1 LGTEEQLTGKHR
13 IITPVYTQVSL
24 YLPQIG
30 RLLMGRAENSRD
42 IRISAATLEYDQSQG
57 IMHPTN
63 GDEQDYNNTFIGN
76 YSKGLH
82 HNSTTGEVIPQDYI
96 ILKKAADNEDPV
108 GFGAIPQ
115 GFTPPPG
122 SNKKYFKLTNP
133 ISGLSFDLEGP
144 DSHALSMR
152 APPKLRSDDAAS
164 EMAELYWMAL
174 CRDIDFTDFDNNNII
189 RQVVDSLNQ
198 NFFTYSD
205 WPSNPIIPATVF
217 RGNFKGDN
225 IGPFVSQFL
234 LKGNHDEV
242 LGRDETNGFVKYGTA
257 SYDQRI
263 VVGLKDKDYMSH
275 YDSWLAVQNGED
287 RNVSLLEN
295 DPLHQVKDYYDSKP
309 RFIRNMRDLASYV
322 HFDKL
327 YQAYLTALVYLTR
340 LPSTAQ
346 AINNHSLLDPG
357 NPYLTNVDYSNQQG
371 FGTFGSPHIL
381 TLLTE
386 VATRALKAAW
396 YQKWFVH
403 RRLRPE
409 AFGGLIHLTKIGTRN
424 YPISNK
430 ILKSGVLDEI
440 ARKNKNLNEKYDR
453 HDKNP
458 PSEGKYYLLPMAFPE
473 GSPTHPS
480 YPAGHATVA
489 GACVTVLKAWYNE
502 DYPIQNPVIPYD
514 DGTKLRHYGGSDK
527 NDLTLGGELNKLAAN
542 IAIGRNMAGVHYR
555 SDYVESVKLGEM
567 VAIDTLYNHK
577 VGILQDQRNTCLE
590 RGYSF
595 TLKKEYRFADTQ
607 NDLVIKHD

>member
-1 LGTEEQLTGKHR
+1 
-13 IITPVYTQVSL
+13 
-24 YLPQIG
+24 
-30 RLLMGRAENSRD
+30 MGRKEDSRD
-42 IRISAATLEYDQSQG
+42 IRIDAAIQEFNQTPG
-57 IMHPTN
+57 GVPPTN

-76 YSKGLH
+76 YSKGLRH
-82 HNSTTGEVIPQDYI
+82 DPNTGEVIPADYQ
-96 ILKKAADNEDPV
+96 ILKTAANNEDPV

-133 ISGLSFDLEGP
+133 VSGLAFDLEGP
-144 DSHALSMR
+144 DSHALR
-152 APPKLRSDDAAS
+152 ILAPPKVSSDDAAA
-164 EMAELYWMAL
+164 EIAELYWMAL
-174 CRDIDFTDFDNNNII
+174 CRDIDFNDFNNNNTIGDAI
-189 RQVVDSLNQ
+189 DSLNQ
-198 NFFTYSD
+198 GFSTFPD
-205 WPSNPIIPATVF
+205 WPSNPLSRTTVF
-217 RGNFKGDN
+217 RGNFRGDN

-234 LKGNHDEV
+234 LKGNKDEV
-242 LGRDETNGFVKYGTA
+242 LGNEETDGFVKFGA
-257 SYDQRI
+257 AKYDQKI
-263 VVGLKDKDYMSH
+263 VVGLKDKDYMTH

-295 DPLHQVKDYYDSKP
+295 DPLHQVSNYYDSKP

-340 LPSTAQ
+340 LPATAQ
-346 AINNHSLLDPG
+346 TINGQPLLDPG
-357 NPYLTNVDYSNQQG
+357 NPYLNNPNYTNQQG
-371 FGTFGSPHIL
+371 FGTFGAPHIL
-381 TLLTE
+381 TLVTE

-430 ILKSGVLDEI
+430 ILGSGVLDEI
-440 ARKNKNLNEKYDR
+440 AKKNKHLNDKYNR
-453 HDKNP
+453 HDQNP
-458 PSEGKYYLLPMAFPE
+458 PAGGKYYLLPMAFPE

-489 GACVTVLKAWYNE
+489 GACITVLKAWFNE
-502 DYPIQNPVIPYD
+502 DYPIQNPLIPSD
-514 DGTKLRHYGGSDK
+514 DGTKLKQYNGPGK

-555 SDYVESVKLGEM
+555 SDYIQSVKLGEM
-567 VAIDTLYNHK
+567 VAIDTLQNNK
-577 VGILQDQRNTCLE
+577 IGILQDQRNTYLE
-590 RGYSF
+590 RNYSL
-595 TLKKEYRFADTQ
+595 TIKKEYRFVDTT
-607 NDLVIKHD
+607 NDVVIKHDP

>member
-1 LGTEEQLTGKHR
+1 
-13 IITPVYTQVSL
+13 
-24 YLPQIG
+24 
-30 RLLMGRAENSRD
+30 MGRKEDSRD
-42 IRISAATLEYDQSQG
+42 IRIDAATQEFNQTPAG
-57 IMHPTN
+57 VPPTN

-76 YSKGLH
+76 YSKGLRH
-82 HNSTTGEVIPQDYI
+82 DPNTGEVIRADYQ
-96 ILKKAADNEDPV
+96 ILKTAADNEDPV

-133 ISGLSFDLEGP
+133 VSGLAFDLEGP
-144 DSHALSMR
+144 DSHALR
-152 APPKLRSDDAAS
+152 ILAPPKLRSDEAAA

-174 CRDIDFTDFDNNNII
+174 CRDIDFNDFNNDNTIGDAI
-189 RQVVDSLNQ
+189 DSLNHD
-198 NFFTYSD
+198 FSTFPD
-205 WPSNPIIPATVF
+205 WPSNPLSRTTVF

-225 IGPFVSQFL
+225 IGPFVCQFL
-234 LKGNHDEV
+234 LKGNKDEV
-242 LGRDETNGFVKYGTA
+242 LGNEETDGFVKFGA
-257 SYDQRI
+257 AKYDQKI
-263 VVGLKDKDYMSH
+263 VVGLKDKDYMTH
-275 YDSWLAVQNGED
+275 YDSWLSVQNGED

-295 DPLHQVKDYYDSKP
+295 DPLHQVNDYYDSKP
-309 RFIRNMRDLASYV
+309 HFIRNMRDLASYV

-346 AINNHSLLDPG
+346 TINGKTLLDPG
-357 NPYLTNVDYSNQQG
+357 NPYLNNPDYTNQQG
-371 FGTFGSPHIL
+371 FGTFGAPHIL
-381 TLLTE
+381 TLVTE

-430 ILKSGVLDEI
+430 ILGSGVLDEI
-440 ARKNKNLNEKYDR
+440 AKKNKHLNDKYNR
-453 HDKNP
+453 HDQNP
-458 PSEGKYYLLPMAFPE
+458 PAGGKYYLLPMAFPE

-489 GACVTVLKAWYNE
+489 GACVTVLRAWFNE
-502 DYPIQNPVIPYD
+502 DYPIQNPLIPSD
-514 DGTKLRHYGGSDK
+514 DGTKLKQYDGPGK

-555 SDYVESVKLGEM
+555 SDYIQSVKLGEM
-567 VAIDTLYNHK
+567 VAIDTLQNNK
-577 VGILQDQRNTCLE
+577 IGILQDQRNTYLE
-590 RGYSF
+590 RNYSL
-595 TLKKEYRFADTQ
+595 TIKKEYRFVDAT
-607 NDLVIKHD
+607 NDIVIKHDP